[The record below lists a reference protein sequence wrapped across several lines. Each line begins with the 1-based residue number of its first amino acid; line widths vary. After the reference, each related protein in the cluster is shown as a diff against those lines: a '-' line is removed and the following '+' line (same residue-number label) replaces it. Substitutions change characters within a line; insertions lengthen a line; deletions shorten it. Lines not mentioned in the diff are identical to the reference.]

1 MSTLKNRAP
10 RRLKVLG
17 RQVSLAAGVRTSNLR
32 MLPGFVLA
40 GGQRCGTTSLF
51 RALLEHPA
59 ILGPV
64 HHKGINY
71 FDINHDRGWDW
82 YQGHFPMRSVASL
95 RTWRAGEEAM
105 TFDASGYYMYHPA
118 AAERLAKDLPDVK
131 VLVMLRDPV
140 ERAFSA
146 YKHEFA
152 RGFETET
159 FERALELEDQRVVP
173 ELARMASDPSYASFS
188 HRHHS
193 YRHRGYYAEQIDR
206 FAQALGQD
214 RILVVDSETFFKEP
228 MAEYRR
234 VTDFLGLQRHEPARF
249 DQWNARP
256 GSSLSDD
263 TRRRLSDAF
272 AAQDAALE
280 VMLGQPLSWQ
290 R

>member
-1 MSTLKNRAP
+1 MPTLKNRAP
-10 RRLKVLG
+10 RQLKVLG
-17 RQVSLAAGVRTSNLR
+17 RRFSLAAGVRTSSLR
-32 MLPGFVLA
+32 MEPGFVLA

-71 FDINHDRGWDW
+71 FDLNYDRGRDW
-82 YQGHFPMRSVASL
+82 YQGHFPLRSVASV
-95 RTWRAGEEAM
+95 RTRRAGEEAV
-105 TFDASGYYMYHPA
+105 TFDASGYYMYHPY
-118 AAERLAKDLPDVK
+118 AAERLAADLPEVK
-131 VLVMLRDPV
+131 VMVMLRDPV

-159 FERALELEDQRVVP
+159 FERALALEDERVEP
-173 ELARMASDPSYASFS
+173 ELARMASDPNYAGFS

-193 YRHRGYYAEQIDR
+193 YRRRGFYAEQIER
-206 FAQALGQD
+206 FNRTLGTH
-214 RILVVDSETFFKEP
+214 RVLVVDSETFFKDP
-228 MAEYRR
+228 MHEYRR
-234 VTDFLGLQRHEPARF
+234 ITDFLELRPYQPARF

-256 GSSLSDD
+256 GTPMLPQ
-263 TRRRLSDAF
+263 TQQQLVDAF
-272 AAQDAALE
+272 APHDAALE
-280 VMLGQPLSWQ
+280 VMLGEPPSWQ